1 MLTKEFGLK
10 EGRGNTRVRV
20 AQHYRLLEVAADV
33 AIDLGEHGAVHL
45 HP

>member
-1 MLTKEFGLK
+1 MLTEEFGLK
-10 EGRGNTRVRV
+10 EGPGDTRIRV
-20 AQHYRLLEVAADV
+20 AQHYRLLEVTVDV

>member
-1 MLTKEFGLK
+1 MLTEEFGLK
-10 EGRGNTRVRV
+10 EGPRDMCVRV
-20 AQHYRLLEVAADV
+20 AQHYRLIEVAIDV